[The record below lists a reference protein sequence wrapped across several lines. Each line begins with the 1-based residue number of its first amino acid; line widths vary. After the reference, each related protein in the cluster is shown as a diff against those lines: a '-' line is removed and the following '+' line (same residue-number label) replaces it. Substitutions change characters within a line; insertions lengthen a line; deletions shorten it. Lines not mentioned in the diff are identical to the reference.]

1 MHIKVDEAR
10 ALVERVMTA
19 NQHSAEDARIIADHI
34 VDCELRGLGY
44 GGLARVVSIVE
55 RLQRTGAPVR
65 PVEVGHQTTVSA
77 RLRGN
82 DNLGYVVAFKATEIA
97 IEKAKA
103 SGLAMVGADRTWY
116 TGMLS
121 VYAEMA
127 AVEGLITMIASN
139 ATPWVAPHGAVE
151 GRFGTNPICF
161 GFPSMGDPVT

>member
-65 PVEVGHQTTVSA
+65 PVEVGHQTTVS
-77 RLRGN
+77 
-82 DNLGYVVAFKATEIA
+82 VPV
-97 IEKAKA
+97 
-103 SGLAMVGADRTWY
+103 
-116 TGMLS
+116 
-121 VYAEMA
+121 
-127 AVEGLITMIASN
+127 
-139 ATPWVAPHGAVE
+139 PP
-151 GRFGTNPICF
+151 GRPGKWT
-161 GFPSMGDPVT
+161 